1 MRFRH
6 GNNIMRVNLILNEIK
21 IANVKY
27 RQKLKKTLK
36 EGIYEIQ
43 GQYFIFKSRGI
54 SVNVN
59 KPQTN
64 LQIKINNMVTV
75 IFILINIIT
84 ILMPILFVLN
94 LKIMESSNIATLFI
108 GIGLISTMINI
119 LNWLLLVLNVIGMI
133 EV

>member
-1 MRFRH
+1 
-6 GNNIMRVNLILNEIK
+6 MRVNLILNEIK

>member
-27 RQKLKKTLK
+27 RQKLEKTLK

-43 GQYFIFKSRGI
+43 GQCFIFKSRRI

-119 LNWLLLVLNVIGMI
+119 LNWLLLLLNVIRMI